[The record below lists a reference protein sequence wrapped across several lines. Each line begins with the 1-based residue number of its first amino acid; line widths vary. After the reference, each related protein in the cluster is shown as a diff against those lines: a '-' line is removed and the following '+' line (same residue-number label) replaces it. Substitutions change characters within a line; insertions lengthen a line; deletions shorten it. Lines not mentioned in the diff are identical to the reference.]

1 MQIFVKFQ
9 DGKTLTFDVE
19 PDDTIMAVKIKIEE
33 IEGIPTSRMKL
44 IYHGMFQYQYSYIL
58 EDSRTLSYYNINGDS
73 EIHVLLVSEVWI
85 KTFDCCFK
93 DGFNSRFSCNV
104 ALFHSSFGKILH
116 LS

>member
-1 MQIFVKFQ
+1 MQIFIKFQ

-19 PDDTIMAVKIKIEE
+19 PNDIIMAVKTKIEE
-33 IEGIPTSRMKL
+33 MEGIPTSRMKL
-44 IYHGMFQYQYSYIL
+44 IYHGVEL
-58 EDSRTLSYYNINGDS
+58 DDSRTLSYYNIKEGA
-73 EIHVLLVSEVWI
+73 IHVLLVSEVWI

-104 ALFHSSFGKILH
+104 ALFHSSSGKILH